1 MFTGLIQHIGRVD
14 RIDVHPAGR
23 RLVIDPLGWSHVPGI
38 GDSIS
43 VNGVCLTVVR
53 DAQGKGVLAFDV
65 LHETLRC
72 STIGELIPDA
82 RVNLEHAVRA
92 STLLGGHTVQG
103 HIDCLARV
111 RSITPEGGGDADG
124 GGGGVRMAFDLLD
137 EPGKK
142 IRAVIPKGSIAV
154 DGVSLTIAGVSPQ
167 ERTFEVVLIPAT
179 LEGTTLGR
187 VSAGETVNIETDI
200 IARTIAY
207 QLENYLRASS
217 LR

>member
-72 STIGELIPDA
+72 STLGDMSPDTH
-82 RVNLEHAVRA
+82 VNLEHAVRA
-92 STLLGGHTVQG
+92 STLMGGHTVQG
-103 HIDCLARV
+103 HVDCLARV
-111 RSITPEGGGDADG
+111 RSVTPEGG
-124 GGGGVRMAFDLLD
+124 GGGGVRMGFELLD
-137 EPGKK
+137 DTGEK